1 MSTTEK
7 GPRDPARSPGG
18 GANYSSSRHRLLSR
32 YNKDLMKREC
42 LEFSLSALSPVQSVN
57 LAVSGTLHCFHVTD
71 GCAKESWLVV
81 AHPTARIGRPS
92 RLNRVLRIV
101 QFETLSAMSGH
112 TWINTI
118 IKTAEFK
125 SESPKHA
132 MSEKVRTS

>member
-1 MSTTEK
+1 MASAL
-7 GPRDPARSPGG
+7 GCGSCLLPRKAREIPQDLKGG

-32 YNKDLMKREC
+32 YYQDLMKGEC

-92 RLNRVLRIV
+92 SLNRVLRIV
-101 QFETLSAMSGH
+101 QFEKLSAIRGR

-118 IKTAEFK
+118 TK
-125 SESPKHA
+125 SSRIQE
-132 MSEKVRTS
+132 